1 MILAPMQVRILPVS
15 NDQKEDAKS
24 VADSLKKAG
33 FRVEIDRSAERLG
46 KQIRNSELAKIPVVI
61 VVGKKEVAEQTLSV
75 RARKQADIST
85 LTMPD
90 LPSLLKFAVE

>member
-1 MILAPMQVRILPVS
+1 
-15 NDQKEDAKS
+15 
-24 VADSLKKAG
+24 
-33 FRVEIDRSAERLG
+33 LG

-75 RARKQADIST
+75 RTRKQADIGT

-90 LPSLLKFAVE
+90 LPSRLQFAVE

>member
-1 MILAPMQVRILPVS
+1 MTLADL
-15 NDQKEDAKS
+15 
-24 VADSLKKAG
+24 LKKAG

-46 KQIRNSELAKIPVVI
+46 KQIRNAELEKIPVVI

-75 RARKQADIST
+75 RTRKQGDIGT

-90 LPSLLKFAVE
+90 LKSRLQLAVEEKVTI